1 MSDLPPHLRVVR
13 RHLAEMADAS
23 NEAEWRHALANLVA
37 GLLVNTPGSRLDS
50 PELHALVRVAEAAIK
65 AGPPRGKSRSIIAE
79 RNAAWM
85 LRALHVQS
93 VPEASR
99 VLRHIY
105 GLKPEAA
112 RKRATTINARQ
123 RLGLH
128 AGEPYGGKRRP

>member
-1 MSDLPPHLRVVR
+1 MSDVPPHLHVVR
-13 RHLAEMADAS
+13 RHLADMADAS
-23 NEAEWRHALANLVA
+23 NEAEWRRSLANLVA
-37 GLLVNTPGSRLDS
+37 GLIYNAPGAPLANR
-50 PELHALVRVAEAAIK
+50 ELHALVRRAEAAVK

-99 VLRHIY
+99 VLQLFY
-105 GLKPEAA
+105 GLKPDAA
-112 RKRATTINARQ
+112 RKRATAINARQ